1 MLSFYVLDN
10 VCYNCLIKKGCWTQ
24 LGTLWWLISLWA
36 QIGSVSTLAQQAMIL
51 SVKHP
56 DDTVSVSVQFL
67 HTMPSPVE
75 SWGGADQRGSTET
88 WSFYPDLLTC
98 SGTLA
103 RALRVAAQHRVVALP
118 SRVSCSRLPPFTVP
132 PHISP
137 LTPLRAAMPW
147 FPIMQLSW
155 EGIGPALRALQ
166 HRGRDFSSFP
176 SAFSCCPTGSSV
188 EWGDRP
194 SRRVLP
200 DRGGENSTSVSVQ
213 HRHTLRGS
221 WFFSVLFTSWF
232 AASFLPNSRMF
243 LLSWIFVLKH
253 RGTSV
258 GTCRAFHT
266 PWVSAARL
274 GMVK

>member
-88 WSFYPDLLTC
+88 WRFYPDLLTC

-118 SRVSCSRLPPFTVP
+118 SRFPAHGSPPSQFPLTSLPSPPSGQQCHDFPLCSSAGRAETRLSECSSTEGGTSARSPVPFPAVPLDRVLSEVTDPAAVSC
-132 PHISP
+132 
-137 LTPLRAAMPW
+137 LTMEVRIQRVSLYNTST
-147 FPIMQLSW
+147 LS
-155 EGIGPALRALQ
+155 GGAVFFQCCLLLDLLQ
-166 HRGRDFSSFP
+166 VFSQTPECFSS
-176 SAFSCCPTGSSV
+176 AGY
-188 EWGDRP
+188 
-194 SRRVLP
+194 
-200 DRGGENSTSVSVQ
+200 
-213 HRHTLRGS
+213 
-221 WFFSVLFTSWF
+221 
-232 AASFLPNSRMF
+232 
-243 LLSWIFVLKH
+243 LS
-253 RGTSV
+253 
-258 GTCRAFHT
+258 
-266 PWVSAARL
+266 
-274 GMVK
+274 